1 MCSACSTLLI
11 HGINLIVPHFIRMFE
26 RLTQKVCVFAVQ
38 IAPDKTNHLRDFAS
52 TSRRMIHPTAQRK
65 HDILIHCQSRR
76 ASESEV
82 DVAAA
87 HGVIASRK
95 TIFNWRRQWT
105 GTPQSL
111 MRKDGSGRASI
122 LTPSEVNRHVRA
134 PILAANRSHR
144 AASYTK
150 IYDLVKQKTRKNLSL
165 RTLQRIGK
173 EQLHIKSKAAV
184 KRTKE
189 EGQYR
194 ATSNESDAC
203 IFTEHCADIFV
214 QSLLL
219 PVRRLPIFDSNY
231 RIATHHTSSSSMRL
245 LYASPKLRH
254 THSYYRVNN
263 HSSLRPRL
271 LHTAKDTI

>member
-1 MCSACSTLLI
+1 M
-11 HGINLIVPHFIRMFE
+11 
-26 RLTQKVCVFAVQ
+26 QKACVFAVQ
-38 IAPDKTNHLRDFAS
+38 IAPDETNHLRYFAP

-76 ASESEV
+76 TNETEE

-87 HGVIASRK
+87 HGVMASRK
-95 TIFNWRRQWT
+95 TIFNWRRRWN

-111 MRKDGSGRASI
+111 ERKVGSGKASI
-122 LTPSEVNRHVRA
+122 LTPAEVSRHVRA

-173 EQLHIKSKAAV
+173 EQLHIKSKATV

-189 EGQYR
+189 EGQYN

-203 IFTEHCADIFV
+203 ILIEHRTDFV
-214 QSLLL
+214 LQSLSL
-219 PVRRLPIFDSNY
+219 PVKPLQIFESNY
-231 RIATHHTSSSSMRL
+231 SVAIHHMSSSWMKLSGGQPVEVFERAL
-245 LYASPKLRH
+245 RQAAAETNATSNAAS
-254 THSYYRVNN
+254 
-263 HSSLRPRL
+263 
-271 LHTAKDTI
+271 A